1 MGLALDPD
9 FPRKPYLYAMYTHDE
24 EGSGE
29 PRHRVVR
36 LREEDGSVREDRIL
50 LDDLPAA
57 GTHHGGRVKVS
68 PDGKLYVTLG
78 VGDTVGVGDESDRLA
93 MEPGRLIGK
102 ILRLEQDGTVP
113 EDNPF
118 PGSPVYSL
126 GHRNPQ
132 GLAFQP
138 DSGRLYATEHG
149 HTAYDE
155 VNLVEPGANYG
166 YPAVEGPDHPPPYRD
181 PVAVYRRSIAP
192 GTASPPFRIC
202 GAQAQ
207 AGHAYNLGLWV
218 PIEVLLR
225 WGPQA
230 PRNSP
235 GCLCIRSMVMRT
247 GVIAKKMGMT
257 RIFQDDGRHVP
268 VTVLALENVQVV
280 SRKEADRDGY
290 VAVQLGAGTAK
301 AKNLSKPERGH
312 FGKAEVEPKA
322 RVAEFVVAEDA
333 LLDVGTELTA
343 DHYVAG
349 QMVDIQGVTQGKGFA
364 GGMKRWGFGGLRATH
379 GVSLSHRSLGS
390 TGQRQD
396 PGRVFKNKKMAGH
409 MGAKNRTQQNLE
421 VVRTD
426 ADRGLIFVKG
436 SVPGHK
442 GGWLL
447 VKDSVKV
454 ARPETAPY
462 PAGIR
467 QTATNAPAEIPAD
480 AAAPAE
486 ATEAQEA

>member
-1 MGLALDPD
+1 
-9 FPRKPYLYAMYTHDE
+9 
-24 EGSGE
+24 
-29 PRHRVVR
+29 
-36 LREEDGSVREDRIL
+36 
-50 LDDLPAA
+50 
-57 GTHHGGRVKVS
+57 
-68 PDGKLYVTLG
+68 
-78 VGDTVGVGDESDRLA
+78 
-93 MEPGRLIGK
+93 
-102 ILRLEQDGTVP
+102 
-113 EDNPF
+113 
-118 PGSPVYSL
+118 
-126 GHRNPQ
+126 
-132 GLAFQP
+132 
-138 DSGRLYATEHG
+138 
-149 HTAYDE
+149 
-155 VNLVEPGANYG
+155 
-166 YPAVEGPDHPPPYRD
+166 
-181 PVAVYRRSIAP
+181 
-192 GTASPPFRIC
+192 
-202 GAQAQ
+202 
-207 AGHAYNLGLWV
+207 
-218 PIEVLLR
+218 
-225 WGPQA
+225 
-230 PRNSP
+230 
-235 GCLCIRSMVMRT
+235 MRT

-257 RIFQDDGRHVP
+257 RLFQEDGRHVP

-280 SRKEADRDGY
+280 ARRESDRDGY

-301 AKNLSKPERGH
+301 AKNLSKPQRGH

-364 GGMKRWGFGGLRATH
+364 GGMKRWGFGGMRATH
-379 GVSLSHRSLGS
+379 GVSVSHRALGS

-426 ADRGLIFVKG
+426 ATRGLIFVKG

-454 ARPETAPY
+454 PRPEGAPY

-467 QTATNAPAEIPAD
+467 AQGQDNADDTTEEAPAGMVEAAAEHEMAPLPSDAEVAAAVAESDAQADAPEADTPEADAPGADAGQGDGAAD
-480 AAAPAE
+480 AAADDGKE
-486 ATEAQEA
+486 G